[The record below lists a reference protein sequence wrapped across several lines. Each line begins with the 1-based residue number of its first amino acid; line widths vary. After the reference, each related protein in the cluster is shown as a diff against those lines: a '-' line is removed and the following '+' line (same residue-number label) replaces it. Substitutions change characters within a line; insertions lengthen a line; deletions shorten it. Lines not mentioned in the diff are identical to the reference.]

1 MGQNLP
7 LQISPVVFDPPLV
20 FLVELCL
27 YRRALLVVEVESH
40 AVEVQSFPRSQID
53 VVSLLGKGFF
63 DGLFPLEFFIAYFD
77 KQANHFPNLMIDEA
91 LPHQSESEEG
101 HAMFFPLFF
110 RVVLLEA
117 IFNSF
122 GLDELNLHSH
132 DISVISFVVLFISF
146 GKVMVT
152 MGSQVEGSQ
161 TIQLGDQLLSLEL
174 V

>member
-1 MGQNLP
+1 
-7 LQISPVVFDPPLV
+7 
-20 FLVELCL
+20 
-27 YRRALLVVEVESH
+27 
-40 AVEVQSFPRSQID
+40 
-53 VVSLLGKGFF
+53 
-63 DGLFPLEFFIAYFD
+63 
-77 KQANHFPNLMIDEA
+77 
-91 LPHQSESEEG
+91 
-101 HAMFFPLFF
+101 MFFPLFF

-117 IFNSF
+117 ILNSF

-174 V
+174 VKSSLGLILFSAEEELQGSKVVVYSGAGVMAHVEAFADPFDCEDPDVDGEVSVDILGYFF